1 MSSIR
6 VFKSYNF
13 DFIINQQTKNMNDA
27 HLHLLVNHF
36 PIIGTIFGLGIL
48 IAGIIFK
55 NNAVKNVSYVIFIVT
70 AIFALIAMS
79 TGEGA
84 EEIVET
90 KKLLGLNPDEHFAMP
105 AEVLEHVRQVKAR
118 GAATRKSW
126 NEKFAIWQSANPE
139 RAKLLQRLIS
149 GELPKGWD
157 TDLPQYPAGFRLL
170 RRFARH
176 RRISKRQSAPGALS
190 SRHSGELVR

>member
-1 MSSIR
+1 MLSKR

-13 DFIINQQTKNMNDA
+13 NFIINHKTKNMNDA

-70 AIFALIAMS
+70 AIFAFIGMS

-84 EEIVET
+84 EEIVEDMPNVGRQIIHEHEEFAE
-90 KKLLGLNPDEHFAMP
+90 KLAFVLYVLGAVSLFG
-105 AEVLEHVRQVKAR
+105 LY
-118 GAATRKSW
+118 
-126 NEKFAIWQSANPE
+126 ANLKNHSK
-139 RAKLLQRLIS
+139 AKLTTYLALVIAIVGVVLAKSVGTS
-149 GELPKGWD
+149 GGEI
-157 TDLPQYPAGFRLL
+157 
-170 RRFARH
+170 RH
-176 RRISKRQSAPGALS
+176 TEIRSDIQKAQGS
-190 SRHSGELVR
+190 EVEDEE